1 MADTLK
7 SSQANADLEA
17 MKANMDQF
25 FLIVNGSIIILM
37 QVCRT
42 LASKV
47 VHNIPYRQGLHFSK
61 LGLSGAKT

>member
-7 SSQANADLEA
+7 STQANADLDA

-37 QVCRT
+37 QVT
-42 LASKV
+42 
-47 VHNIPYRQGLHFSK
+47 
-61 LGLSGAKT
+61 T

>member
-7 SSQANADLEA
+7 STQANADLDA

-37 QVCRT
+37 QVCQN
-42 LASKV
+42 AFV
-47 VHNIPYRQGLHFSK
+47 VVQAKSYRQVLPFSK
-61 LGLSGAKT
+61 LDLSGAKT